1 MPDMET
7 EKYFKFELD
16 DTPQPIDAYEDLPII
31 GIIDS
36 GLNNHPFLDNVIV
49 GTVSYLN
56 DAGQDSWGHGTSV
69 AGVAVFGDLRHQLA
83 QNQLIRYAR
92 ICSAKVVDD
101 EGRFPDDVVIPKLM
115 SQAIR
120 QLHHNFNCRIFNI
133 SLGDPKAP
141 FKGDR
146 NGQWASILDDL
157 ARDLDILIIV
167 SAGNGSS
174 WGAEPEDAIS
184 EYPNYLI
191 EKRNRF
197 LEPAGAVNVLT
208 VGSLS
213 HGDGLPPDL
222 AEYVGVIP
230 TARMD
235 EPSIFTRSGPGILGM
250 CKPDLVDYGGT
261 ALYDTA
267 IHNIRPGGDI
277 PESGIL
283 SLNNK
288 YLDSLFKAS
297 SGTSVAAPMVANK
310 AALLLKQIPNST
322 ANLLRALLVN
332 ASSHPLENQKRINL
346 LDGKSK
352 NDIYGKGLVRVK
364 NLISSEDNRVVLYS
378 QDVLQPD
385 YFAVYEI
392 PIPDNFKNTKG
403 KKYQYYTCL

>member
-101 EGRFPDDVVIPKLM
+101 KGRFPDDVVIPKLM

-174 WGAEPEDAIS
+174 WGQ
-184 EYPNYLI
+184 NQ
-191 EKRNRF
+191 RMQF
-197 LEPAGAVNVLT
+197 L
-208 VGSLS
+208 
-213 HGDGLPPDL
+213 
-222 AEYVGVIP
+222 
-230 TARMD
+230 
-235 EPSIFTRSGPGILGM
+235 
-250 CKPDLVDYGGT
+250 
-261 ALYDTA
+261 
-267 IHNIRPGGDI
+267 NIQTI
-277 PESGIL
+277 
-283 SLNNK
+283 
-288 YLDSLFKAS
+288 
-297 SGTSVAAPMVANK
+297 
-310 AALLLKQIPNST
+310 
-322 ANLLRALLVN
+322 
-332 ASSHPLENQKRINL
+332 
-346 LDGKSK
+346 
-352 NDIYGKGLVRVK
+352 
-364 NLISSEDNRVVLYS
+364 
-378 QDVLQPD
+378 
-385 YFAVYEI
+385 
-392 PIPDNFKNTKG
+392 
-403 KKYQYYTCL
+403 